1 MTKKGS
7 KDQVQVVVK
16 TLEHDIIF
24 GRLHPRERLIE
35 DELIERFSA
44 KRHTIRTALN
54 KLEQMGIIIRRRNR
68 GAIVRDFTDLEVDHI
83 YEMRELLQKFAAEK
97 IPLPAPEELIEEL
110 TAIHEAHSSAVKDSD
125 LPKVYDLN
133 NQFHDTLFSS
143 CGNPYLVETINHLS
157 WLAHNIRSYRI
168 GDPENLER
176 ARQEHGQMIE
186 ALKMGDRKGLV
197 DLCLDHI
204 LPSKQAYMQSRPV
217 V

>member
-97 IPLPAPEELIEEL
+97 IPLPAPDELVAEL

-186 ALKMGDRKGLV
+186 ALKRGDRKGLV